1 MYLMNAPAL
10 SRLHPYLFQVIATIV
25 VAAGFVL
32 AADAVGYRG
41 MANALGILLPPI
53 AIAVLLNRSWDR
65 RIFMIMALA
74 GVSLL
79 TSIVVGVNFTSYR

>member
-1 MYLMNAPAL
+1 MKAPGL
-10 SRLHPYLFQVIATIV
+10 PRRHPYLLQVIATAV
-25 VAAGFVL
+25 VAAAFVL
-32 AADAVGYRG
+32 VTDAVGYKG
-41 MANALGILLPPI
+41 MANAISIVLPPI

-65 RIFMIMALA
+65 RIFMIMALV